1 MASMPLRTSALA
13 LVVAALALSPAA
25 QAQTVKIQVKSLN
38 TIQVVHDTAPKQKVN
53 KGDAIFFKDLL
64 LNMVAQ
70 FGKQKGKPVAYDVG
84 TVTYTTSVT
93 RKMSC
98 VVTFPGIGT
107 ISYGGIV
114 IDHADGTTTFPITG
128 GTGGFKNAKG
138 TVTLRAGKT
147 TQPNIFDVTVPGH
160 PLNLNGGGV
169 A

>member
-1 MASMPLRTSALA
+1 MHIPIGALA
-13 LVVAALALSPAA
+13 LVSAALVLSPTA

-38 TIQVVHDTAPKQKVN
+38 TIQVVHDTAPKRKVN
-53 KGDAIFFKDLL
+53 KGDAVFFKDLL
-64 LNMVAQ
+64 LNTVAQ
-70 FGKQKGKPVAYDVG
+70 FGKPKGKPVAYDVG
-84 TVTYTTSVT
+84 TVTYTDAVN

-114 IDHADGTTTFPITG
+114 VDHKDGTTTFPITG

-138 TVTLRAGKT
+138 TVTLLAGKT
-147 TQPNIFDVTVPGH
+147 TQPNIFSVTVPGH
-160 PLNLNGGGV
+160 PLNLHGSGV